1 MTHFTISRYGLE
13 IDMWAVGVIN
23 YILLCG
29 FPPFRSK
36 NKDQEELFSLIMAGE
51 FRFISPYWDKIS
63 HGAKVR
69 LLTRVNTRRL
79 SQLLI

>member
-1 MTHFTISRYGLE
+1 
-13 IDMWAVGVIN
+13 MWAIGVIN

-63 HGAKVR
+63 HGAKVNDMYIAKVIFRSTFYLKAPEAR
-69 LLTRVNTRRL
+69 LKLLVSLT
-79 SQLLI
+79 